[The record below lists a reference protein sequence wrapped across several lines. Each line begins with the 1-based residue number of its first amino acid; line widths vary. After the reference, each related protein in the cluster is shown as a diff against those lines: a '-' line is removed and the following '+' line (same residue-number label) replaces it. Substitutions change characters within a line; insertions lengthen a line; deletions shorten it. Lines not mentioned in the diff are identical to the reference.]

1 MQSLPLYTH
10 SVHTLLNDNI
20 VEIETSDGIFSL
32 TFAVNEFSGLLL
44 HPSISIL
51 LIQFVILIKL
61 KIFY

>member
-44 HPSISIL
+44 HP
-51 LIQFVILIKL
+51 
-61 KIFY
+61 